1 MTEMFNELPDYLL
14 YPNEGSYEIVAVC
27 DYCDSEVYRGD
38 TVVEDTVLEEIYCD
52 ESCAKLATMQRLRK
66 KVME

>member
-1 MTEMFNELPDYLL
+1 MFNELPKDLL
-14 YPNEGSYEIVAVC
+14 FPEESSEQVVAQC
-27 DYCDSEVYRGD
+27 DYCEAEIYSGD

-52 ESCAKLATMQRLRK
+52 ESCAKLATMQRLKR